1 MSVMNNDLVVMKVVE
16 EYLRQNPSSRVL
28 YDRARGLLPGG
39 STRNVL
45 YYPPFPLYMAAGKGS
60 RIFDVDGNERID
72 FNFNNTTL
80 ILGHNHPRVLE
91 AVREQLGRGTVL
103 GAPSEVEL
111 KLAEELLG
119 RLKEADL
126 IRFTP
131 SGTEANMQAIMLA
144 RCYTGKMRIAKFEGA
159 YHGSW
164 DTVDI
169 SVSPP
174 LSLAGPDS
182 EPRPVPQHDGIPRGV
197 LENTIILPYNDPEAS
212 EALIKRHRDDLAAV
226 IVEPVQRDIPPKP
239 GFLQSIR
246 ELTERLGILL
256 IFDEVISFRLSPG
269 GAQRLYGVVPD
280 ITTLGKI
287 IGGGFPVGAYASTE
301 DVMEPLNI
309 PRSEFPELKPSR
321 LGYSGTFNAHPIA
334 MAAGLAVM
342 RELTPP
348 TYKMLEGLG
357 DAMREGLRRIL
368 EEEGI
373 AAHVDGVG
381 SLFNITWTGEKVVDY
396 RTASSG
402 DRALERIFSL
412 DLMNR
417 GVYLRAHPNVSTA
430 TTEKDIERALEAMRL
445 SIKELRPIIQ
455 ERAPNLIIR

>member
-1 MSVMNNDLVVMKVVE
+1 
-16 EYLRQNPSSRVL
+16 
-28 YDRARGLLPGG
+28 
-39 STRNVL
+39 
-45 YYPPFPLYMAAGKGS
+45 MAAGKGS

-72 FNFNNTTL
+72 FNNTTL

-103 GAPSEVEL
+103 GTPSEVEL
-111 KLAEELLG
+111 KLTEVKG
-119 RLKEADL
+119 ADM

-131 SGTEANMQAIMLA
+131 SGTEVNMQAIMLA
-144 RCYTGKMRIAKFEGA
+144 RCYTGKIAKYEGA

-174 LSLAGPDS
+174 LGLAGPDS
-182 EPRPVPQHDGIPRGV
+182 EPSSVPQHNGNPRGV
-197 LENTIILPYNDPEAS
+197 LENTLILPYNDAEVS
-212 EALIKRHRDDLAAV
+212 ETLIRRHRDELAAI

-246 ELTERLGILL
+246 ELTEQLGILL
-256 IFDEVISFRLSPG
+256 IFDEVISFRLSLG

-287 IGGGFPVGAYASTE
+287 IGGGFPIGAYTSTE
-301 DVMEPLNI
+301 DVMEPLII
-309 PRSEFPELKPSR
+309 PQSEFPALKLPKM
-321 LGYSGTFNAHPIA
+321 GYSGTFNAHPIA

-342 RELTPP
+342 RELTPSA
-348 TYKMLEGLG
+348 YKMLEDLG
-357 DAMREGLRRIL
+357 EGMREGLRRIM
-368 EEEGI
+368 EEEGV
-373 AAHVDGVG
+373 AAHADGVG

-402 DRALERIFSL
+402 DRVLECIFSL

-417 GVYLRAHPNVSTA
+417 GIYIRAHPNFSTA
-430 TTEKDIERALEAMRL
+430 TTREEIERALEAVWL
-445 SIKELRPIIQ
+445 SIKELKPIIK
-455 ERAPNLIIR
+455 ERAPHLIMR